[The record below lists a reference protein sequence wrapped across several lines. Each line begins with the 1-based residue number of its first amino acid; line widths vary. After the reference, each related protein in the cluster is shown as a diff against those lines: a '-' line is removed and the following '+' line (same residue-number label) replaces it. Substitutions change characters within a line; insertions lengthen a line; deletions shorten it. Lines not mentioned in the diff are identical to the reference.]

1 MTNAG
6 IKVAIV
12 YQAHPAPA
20 VKGILK
26 PTKPGGY
33 ADSGADI
40 AYALKIQQINVIT
53 PAPNP
58 YVDKDT
64 DWVFPDTEHGIAHAI
79 EKGANC
85 IWLNTVLYADHPIAT
100 FLNRGIQVVG
110 QHPVLSGMYD
120 DKWLTAELLK
130 DNELPVP
137 PAELLSYEAFTA
149 GTKKVHFPIVA
160 KPIRGRGSEGVALIR
175 NKQEY
180 HAVIT
185 DMFQTDRY
193 GTTIYLEK
201 YLPGE
206 EVTITVMPPGE
217 YQIHGKKEKKEL
229 PWCLPAVKRFNH
241 HNGIAPY
248 NGTVAVIHNS
258 AVLNDNEEA
267 SMAIQQLYQQCAQA
281 GKLVGMKAPIRID
294 CRADENGNYFLFDL
308 NMKPNMTGPS
318 RLHRHDQD
326 SLTALAARKIG
337 WDYPSLL
344 ENILAQHW
352 GL

>member
-1 MTNAG
+1 M
-6 IKVAIV
+6 KVAIV

-20 VKGILK
+20 VNGIIK
-26 PTKPGGY
+26 PPKPGGY

-53 PAPNP
+53 PVPNP

-79 EKGANC
+79 EKGATC

-120 DKWLTAELLK
+120 DKWATAELLK
-130 DNELPVP
+130 DNDLPVP
-137 PAELLSYEAFTA
+137 HAEQLHYEDFIA
-149 GTKKVHFPIVA
+149 GVRKMHFPMVA

-180 HAVIT
+180 QSVLTA
-185 DMFQTDRY
+185 MFQTDRY

-206 EVTITVMPPGE
+206 EVTITVMPPGT
-217 YQIHGKKEKKEL
+217 YTLQGRTVKKET

-258 AVLNDNEEA
+258 TVLNDKEEA
-267 SMAIQQLYQQCAQA
+267 DLRIQQLYTQCATA
-281 GKLVGMKAPIRID
+281 GKLVGMRAPIRID
-294 CRADENGNYFLFDL
+294 SRADENGNYFLFDL

-337 WDYPSLL
+337 WSYPELL
-344 ENILAQHW
+344 VNMLGQHW